1 MKPIYFLGLMI
12 AFLVIVSL
20 FLRFNPLVRD
30 SLKGNVQDFYVG
42 VDIAYYDL
50 EGTQSLVNE
59 VSSYTNLIVI
69 GSTGVTYNVTR
80 LDETCQYVYDRNLSF
95 ILFTE
100 HALPRQWLENAVK
113 LWGSR
118 FLGLYAYDEFG
129 GRQLDHYK
137 YRLVQD
143 ASNSTDA
150 GIRYVNSL
158 NRTLSSIRGSYGSS
172 VNLPLFSSDYGLYW
186 FDYKAGYDVVFAEFG
201 WNFSR
206 QLNVALCRG
215 AAAVQ
220 DRDWGVMI
228 TWTYDGSPY
237 IESGD
242 KLFEDMTLAYN
253 NGAKYIIV
261 FDSNYDYSQ
270 GILKQEHLTALKQ
283 FWEYTKS
290 NPRTKDA
297 VENHVAYVLPENFGY
312 GFRGPTDKIWGM
324 WEADAPSK
332 ELCSNLNGLLEQYG
346 TNLDIIYDDSTK
358 AGSAVA
364 YSKLVFWNG
373 TVQIR

>member
-1 MKPIYFLGLMI
+1 MKPIYFLGVII
-12 AFLVIVSL
+12 AFLLIVSL
-20 FLRFNPLVRD
+20 SLWFNPLVRE

-59 VSSYTNLIVI
+59 VSSYTNLVVI
-69 GSTGVTYNVTR
+69 GSTGITYNVTR
-80 LDETCQYVYDRNLSF
+80 LDETCQYVYDRNVSF

-113 LWGSR
+113 LWGSH

-150 GIRYVNSL
+150 GTRYVNSL

-201 WNFSR
+201 WNYSR

-215 AAAVQ
+215 AATVL

-297 VENHVAYVLPENFGY
+297 VENHVAYVLPENYGY

-324 WEADAPSK
+324 WEADATSK
-332 ELCSNLNGLLEQYG
+332 ELCSNLNRLLEQYG
-346 TNLDIIYDDSTK
+346 THLDIIYDDSTK

>member
-1 MKPIYFLGLMI
+1 MKLIYFTGFII
-12 AFLVIVSL
+12 AFLLVASL
-20 FLRFNPLVRD
+20 FLYFNPLVRD
-30 SLKGNVQDFYVG
+30 SSKGNIQDFYVG
-42 VDIAYYDL
+42 VDVAYDDL
-50 EGTQSLVNE
+50 EGIQSLVNE
-59 VSSYTNLIVI
+59 VSSYTNLVVI
-69 GSTGVTYNVTR
+69 GSTGITYNVTR

-113 LWGSR
+113 LWGSH

-150 GIRYVNSL
+150 GTRYVNSL

-201 WNFSR
+201 WNYSR

-324 WEADAPSK
+324 WEADATSK
-332 ELCSNLNGLLEQYG
+332 ELCSNLNTLLEQYG
-346 TNLDIIYDDSTK
+346 THLDIIYDDSTK

>member
-1 MKPIYFLGLMI
+1 MKLIYFTGFII
-12 AFLVIVSL
+12 AFLLVASL
-20 FLRFNPLVRD
+20 FLYFNPLVRD
-30 SLKGNVQDFYVG
+30 SSKGNIQDFYVG
-42 VDIAYYDL
+42 VDVAYDDL
-50 EGTQSLVNE
+50 EGIQSLVNE
-59 VSSYTNLIVI
+59 ISSYTNLIVI

-80 LDETCQYVYDRNLSF
+80 LDETCQYVYDRNMSF

-113 LWGSR
+113 LWGSH

-346 TNLDIIYDDSTK
+346 TRLDIIYDDSTK
-358 AGSAVA
+358 AGRAVA
-364 YSKLVFWNG
+364 YEKLVFWNG